1 MTQHVVDPAPAHG
14 KIPAVQC
21 TDLQMVRDWRARGAR
36 MLTVALDTTV
46 VREAHQAL
54 AAAARQALTG

>member
-1 MTQHVVDPAPAHG
+1 MAGEWH
-14 KIPAVQC
+14 
-21 TDLQMVRDWRARGAR
+21 RRGAG

-54 AAAARQALTG
+54 AAAARQAVTG